1 MHQAT
6 RGLKL
11 TKRTVRRGVAI
22 GGLIITSSLLL
33 FAQLPPTA
41 ARVVEGLL
49 YACGLLGLSTQPA
62 LSQMLRALPVPYQGF
77 VYCLTALI
85 VVGQLWRQPQ
95 KTFPFVSWA
104 MYSYRAVEP
113 PKYYEFI
120 GIGEGGREILIPANA
135 VFLTQHRTL
144 VWRMMAAWS
153 KSQSAEDEERREF
166 YAERYRASLSAMVRR
181 FNEQEPD
188 AHVKRVRVIEHTMPR
203 PAPGLKL
210 EVSSKVQAEFVIE

>member
-6 RGLKL
+6 TRFKL
-11 TKRTVRRGVAI
+11 TKRTDRRSLAI

-33 FAQLPPTA
+33 FAQLPAAA

-49 YACGLLGLSTQPA
+49 YAFGLLGLSTQPA
-62 LSQMLRALPVPYQGF
+62 LSRMLRALPAPHQRF
-77 VYCLTALI
+77 VYCLTGLLI
-85 VVGQLWRQPQ
+85 VGQLWSQPQ
-95 KTFPFVSWA
+95 RTFPFVSWA
-104 MYSYRAVEP
+104 MYSFQAVEP

-120 GIGEGGREILIPANA
+120 GIDEGGGEIFIPANA

-144 VWRMMAAWS
+144 VWRMTTAWS
-153 KSQSAEDEERREF
+153 NMQAAEDEEQRES

-188 AHVKRVRVIEHTMPR
+188 AHVKRVRVIERTMPR

-210 EVSSKVQAEFVIE
+210 EVSSKVQAEFEIE